1 MTCNQMSALEDGSN
15 SGGSQELLH
24 LEEERTKMNALFKS
38 LNISLD
44 FNAAKSKSVIM
55 GHCLRE
61 WLVELIL

>member
-1 MTCNQMSALEDGSN
+1 MPALEDRSN
-15 SGGSQELLH
+15 SGGSQELLY

-44 FNAAKSKSVIM
+44 FNAAKSKGVTM

-61 WLVELIL
+61 WLVELILWWPI